1 MPKRGPALD
10 NKKGERPVVLSL
22 HLVRLSCIIE
32 RATRPLI
39 YCWCCLQRRDLIS
52 TNMCV
57 PSSLLF
63 HKFQLSAFLLNSIGS
78 PRVSQFS
85 DSTSDNRDLLLAEPS
100 YFKMNLRSSTND
112 NPPGAALRSRPHL
125 TPTPQVLEESP
136 DSTSPP
142 RNTPVATR
150 DAYTHPSSASP
161 QGSHSNAI
169 FRYHHIQ
176 SSPINV
182 LRSVE
187 ATDSTSV
194 TFPFTLSHVD
204 HTVRIEERLVESSA
218 SSSAEEN
225 MQDVWND
232 THPASEAD
240 ARLLLFFSSTPRD
253 LDVNM
258 DLQDAVGISRREDVE
273 RAKTEITSYNGARL
287 ILLGKGKAI
296 TPVAEQPKRQARH
309 TMSKKTPSSALK
321 RPAAVGAPRPAKRVR
336 FDSDTSAESQQD
348 KSTLTICLP
357 SNARLEKMLGRQPI
371 WVSAC
376 SRQPCLETHLV

>member
-1 MPKRGPALD
+1 
-10 NKKGERPVVLSL
+10 
-22 HLVRLSCIIE
+22 
-32 RATRPLI
+32 
-39 YCWCCLQRRDLIS
+39 
-52 TNMCV
+52 MCV

-85 DSTSDNRDLLLAEPS
+85 DCTSDNRDLVFQLLAEPS
-100 YFKMNLRSSTND
+100 YFEMNLRSSTND

-125 TPTPQVLEESP
+125 TPTPQILEESP
-136 DSTSPP
+136 DSTLPP
-142 RNTPVATR
+142 RNAQVATR

-169 FRYHHIQ
+169 FRYHHTL
-176 SSPINV
+176 SGSINV

-194 TFPFTLSHVD
+194 AFPLTLSHVD

-225 MQDVWND
+225 IQDVWND

-348 KSTLTICLP
+348 ESTLTICLP

-371 WVSAC
+371 WISAPNIP
-376 SRQPCLETHLV
+376 SASPRRSNPGGANQAAPIARRARKPPSHLTRNR

>member
-1 MPKRGPALD
+1 
-10 NKKGERPVVLSL
+10 
-22 HLVRLSCIIE
+22 
-32 RATRPLI
+32 
-39 YCWCCLQRRDLIS
+39 
-52 TNMCV
+52 
-57 PSSLLF
+57 
-63 HKFQLSAFLLNSIGS
+63 
-78 PRVSQFS
+78 
-85 DSTSDNRDLLLAEPS
+85 
-100 YFKMNLRSSTND
+100 MNLRSSTND

-169 FRYHHIQ
+169 FRYHRIQ

-187 ATDSTSV
+187 ATDSTS
-194 TFPFTLSHVD
+194 

-218 SSSAEEN
+218 SSSREEN

-240 ARLLLFFSSTPRD
+240 ARLLLFLSSTPRD

-321 RPAAVGAPRPAKRVR
+321 RPAAVGAPRSAKRVR

-348 KSTLTICLP
+348 ESTLTICLP
-357 SNARLEKMLGRQPI
+357 SNARLEKML
-371 WVSAC
+371 V
-376 SRQPCLETHLV
+376 

>member
-1 MPKRGPALD
+1 
-10 NKKGERPVVLSL
+10 
-22 HLVRLSCIIE
+22 
-32 RATRPLI
+32 
-39 YCWCCLQRRDLIS
+39 
-52 TNMCV
+52 MCV

-63 HKFQLSAFLLNSIGS
+63 HRFQLSGFLLNSIGS

-100 YFKMNLRSSTND
+100 YFEMNLRSSTND
-112 NPPGAALRSRPHL
+112 NPPGAALRSKPHL

-150 DAYTHPSSASP
+150 NAYTHPSSASP

-169 FRYHHIQ
+169 FRYHCIQ

-194 TFPFTLSHVD
+194 AFPFTLSHVD

-225 MQDVWND
+225 THVWNG
-232 THPASEAD
+232 THHASEAD
-240 ARLLLFFSSTPRD
+240 AKLLLFFSSNPRD

-258 DLQDAVGISRREDVE
+258 DLQDVTGIPRREDVE
-273 RAKTEITSYNGARL
+273 RAKAEIVSYNGARL
-287 ILLGKGKAI
+287 IVLGRGKAI
-296 TPVAEQPKRQARH
+296 TPVTEQPKRQARH
-309 TMSKKTPSSALK
+309 TTNKRKAPSSALK
-321 RPAAVGAPRPAKRVR
+321 RPAAMSIHRLAKRVR
-336 FDSDTSAESQQD
+336 FDSDTSAQSQQED
-348 KSTLTICLP
+348 VKLTICLP
-357 SNARLEKMLGRQPI
+357 SNAQLEEMLGRQPKWI
-371 WVSAC
+371 SAPKIP
-376 SRQPCLETHLV
+376 SASPRRSNPAGANQAAPVAQRARKPPSHSTRNR